1 MAIEHEPVESRVTPL
16 ARRHGHRLVASGGLP
31 QGGYETKPGASS
43 VRRTQ

>member
-1 MAIEHEPVESRVTPL
+1 MAIEHEPVEFASLRWR
-16 ARRHGHRLVASGGLP
+16 AEHGHRLVASGGLP